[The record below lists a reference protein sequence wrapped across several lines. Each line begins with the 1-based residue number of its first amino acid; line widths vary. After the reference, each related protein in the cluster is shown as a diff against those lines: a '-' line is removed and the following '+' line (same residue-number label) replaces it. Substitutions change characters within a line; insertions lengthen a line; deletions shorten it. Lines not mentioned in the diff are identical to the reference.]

1 MHLEANPTI
10 RFEVTQ
16 QDIIDTSLN
25 YEASKKREAKKKTSS
40 LVFKKLQDL
49 ALLNK
54 VDSNAHYSLF
64 HF

>member
-25 YEASKKREAKKKTSS
+25 YEASEKNKKK
-40 LVFKKLQDL
+40 
-49 ALLNK
+49 NK
-54 VDSNAHYSLF
+54 QLGV
-64 HF
+64 

>member
-25 YEASKKREAKKKTSS
+25 YEASKKKRSKKTSS